1 MRLAIEGYLTEVL
14 TGEGQEVLLRGGGR
28 PPGLLKALHNKYG
41 EQLDDLRHH
50 AALHHIL
57 VDYRR

>member
-1 MRLAIEGYLTEVL
+1 MGVINEYLNAVK
-14 TGEGQEVLLRGGGR
+14 TGKGLEMSLRGGGR
-28 PPGLLKALHNKYG
+28 PPGLLKALHRKYG
-41 EQLDDLRHH
+41 EQLDDLRQF